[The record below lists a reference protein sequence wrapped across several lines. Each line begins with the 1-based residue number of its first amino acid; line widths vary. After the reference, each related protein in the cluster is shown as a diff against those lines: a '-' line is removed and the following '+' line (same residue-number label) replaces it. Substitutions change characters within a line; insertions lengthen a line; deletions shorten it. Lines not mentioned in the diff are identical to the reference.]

1 MRWKISGGYQDPS
14 WLPNDPKPPASVRL
28 NGPGLCNML
37 EYSEKMMK
45 WKSSSLFIHF
55 ISRKWNH
62 FQHEILIYLYVS
74 IKYTVMQE
82 GLWFKSDKFKN
93 FIPRKMSNLV
103 FLMKYSVSILV
114 RFLFNF
120 WIASTQHMN
129 FFPETFKN
137 IRLLLLNKKCI
148 WLRRIYQKMIYSSS
162 AKLNHVQTTLP
173 NWIFL
178 FLFSAS
184 LSG

>member
-1 MRWKISGGYQDPS
+1 MQHVGIFRKDDEMEIVIVIHSFHFA
-14 WLPNDPKPPASVRL
+14 KV
-28 NGPGLCNML
+28 
-37 EYSEKMMK
+37 
-45 WKSSSLFIHF
+45 KSFSARNFD
-55 ISRKWNH
+55 
-62 FQHEILIYLYVS
+62 LYVS